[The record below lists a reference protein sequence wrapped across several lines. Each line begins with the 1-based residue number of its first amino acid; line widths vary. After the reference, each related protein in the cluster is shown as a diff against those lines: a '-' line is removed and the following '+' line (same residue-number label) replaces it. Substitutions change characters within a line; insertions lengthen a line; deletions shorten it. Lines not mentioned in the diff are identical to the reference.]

1 MVRVARLIPVL
12 DFGGVETTFEIQA
25 EHLDRG
31 TFDLHVVT
39 FWKAGAAAE
48 RIRRLGVEVTDLG
61 VDPSVRNPS
70 ATAALWFFLRRVRPQ
85 ILHSSIGEANFHAA
99 LAGPAAR
106 VPVTIIEENGV
117 PNRRRA
123 SRAIH
128 SLLYRRV
135 DAIVAV
141 SEASRTYLIEREHA
155 PAARIRVIPNSPSQ
169 SFFDPV
175 VPTPPAQPFRILC
188 VGRLVEVKNHH
199 RLIEAFATI
208 PRSVNA
214 RLDIIGEGPLRAELT
229 ASISRLDLADRVGL
243 LGFRTDIREQIDR
256 SHLFVLPSRS
266 EGFGVALVE
275 AMARGRP
282 VLAANVG
289 ALPSLLGPG
298 HEDRLVPPEDVA
310 AWTRALRRVIEA
322 GDAERVTLGRQ
333 MRERAEHYTPTR
345 QVRALESLYRET
357 LQVKRTP

>member
-1 MVRVARLIPVL
+1 MIRVVRLIPVL

-31 TFDLHVVT
+31 TFDLRVVT

-61 VDPSVRNPS
+61 IDPSVRNPS
-70 ATAALWFFLRRVRPQ
+70 ATASLWRYLRRVRPQ

-99 LAGPAAR
+99 LAGPAAG

-128 SLLYRRV
+128 TLLYRRV

-141 SEASRTYLIEREHA
+141 SEASRKYLIEREQA
-155 PAARIRVIPNSPSQ
+155 PASRVCIIPNSPSEL
-169 SFFDPV
+169 FFDPV
-175 VPTPPAQPFRILC
+175 VPTPPAPPFRILC

-199 RLIEAFATI
+199 RLIEAFASV
-208 PRSVNA
+208 PRSVDA
-214 RLDIIGEGPLRAELT
+214 RLDIVGEGPLRAELT

-243 LGFRTDIREQIDR
+243 LGFRTDIREQIDG
-256 SHLFVLPSRS
+256 SHLFVLPSKS

-282 VLAANVG
+282 VLASNVG
-289 ALPSLLGPG
+289 ALPSLLGPE
-298 HEDRLVPPEDVA
+298 HAERLVAPDDVA
-310 AWTRALRRVIEA
+310 AWTKALRRVIDD
-322 GDAERVTLGRQ
+322 GDAERVTLGRR

-345 QVRALESLYRET
+345 QVRALESLYRDT
-357 LQVKRTP
+357 LRVKRAP